1 MTLKN
6 RPELT
11 ADRLREVLSY
21 DPETGIFLW
30 KVTTKRVSAGGVAG
44 SLDVSGYHCM
54 RLSGRMY
61 RAHRLAW
68 LYVHGKWPE
77 NEIDHINGVRS
88 DNRISNLRDATTAEN
103 RQNHATRRD
112 NTSTVPGVDWHKGV
126 QKWRVRIRVPGKRIT
141 VGFFKNIEDASAAR
155 ARAKA
160 ELHTF
165 QPFDRESAP

>member
-1 MTLKN
+1 
-6 RPELT
+6 
-11 ADRLREVLSY
+11 
-21 DPETGIFLW
+21 
-30 KVTTKRVSAGGVAG
+30 
-44 SLDVSGYHCM
+44 M
-54 RLSGRMY
+54 RISGRMY

-103 RQNHATRRD
+103 RQNHAIRRD
-112 NTSTVPGVDWHKGV
+112 NTSTVPGVDWHKSV

-141 VGFFKNIEDASAAR
+141 VGFFKNLEDAAAAR

-160 ELHTF
+160 ELHAF